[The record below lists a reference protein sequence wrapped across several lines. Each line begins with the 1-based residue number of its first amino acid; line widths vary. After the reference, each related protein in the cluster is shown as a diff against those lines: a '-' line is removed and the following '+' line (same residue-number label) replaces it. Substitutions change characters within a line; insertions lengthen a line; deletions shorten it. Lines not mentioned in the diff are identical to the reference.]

1 MNIESIRLHSGYTL
15 AELMVAITVSGVV
28 IVGIILFMNRLQG
41 DIISSAD
48 RTRTVLAL
56 SDLSERVRSA
66 RAEYSVLK
74 QVQSGTGAFDAII
87 FTNTGST
94 SGYIFTTVNLS
105 DPTPNGNYPFEGSGA
120 LTLHKERPLVFKT
133 ITQSDIIA
141 LTLSGASLTTLPPAS
156 SKEIFEKIQLA
167 DFRTAL
173 FNSGAIGEV
182 RIRAFTT
189 SYPELAGRPRS
200 QVPLEGTLDY
210 TLNF

>member
-1 MNIESIRLHSGYTL
+1 MNIGSIRPHSGYTL
-15 AELMVAITVSGVV
+15 AELMVAITVSGIV
-28 IVGIILFMNRLQG
+28 IIGIILFMNRLQG

-66 RAEYSVLK
+66 RAEYSILK
-74 QVQSGTGAFDAII
+74 QIRSGTGVFDAII
-87 FTNTGST
+87 FTNSGST

-105 DPTPNGNYPFEGSGA
+105 NPTSNGNYPFEGSGA
-120 LTLHKERPLVFKT
+120 LTFHKERPLVFKT
-133 ITQSDIIA
+133 ITQSEIIA
-141 LTLSGASLTTLPPAS
+141 LTLSGASLTTLTPAS
-156 SKEIFEKIQLA
+156 SREIFDKIRIA
-167 DFRTAL
+167 DLKTTL
-173 FNSGAIGEV
+173 YNSGAIGEV

-189 SYPELAGRPRS
+189 AYPELAGRPRS